1 MDIIPWGGEKCA
13 VVNSGAD
20 CRSLGWVMTFA
31 QRKELVLTAWVA
43 TVAVVGVIFA
53 IDKPDLWILVAG
65 LALLPAAVGN
75 WLWKAPE
82 ATLSQLI
89 AAARIR
95 S

>member
-1 MDIIPWGGEKCA
+1 
-13 VVNSGAD
+13 
-20 CRSLGWVMTFA
+20 MTFA
-31 QRKELVLTAWVA
+31 QRKHLILAAWVG

-65 LALLPAAVGN
+65 LAVVPAAVGN
-75 WLWKAPE
+75 WLWNPPE

-89 AAARIR
+89 AAARAR